1 MRKQLDRGSSPVL
14 LCGQKGKPSAERM
27 KDTSSWKE
35 AREIM
40 QLERESLRELL
51 SGFLMS
57 F

>member
-40 QLERESLRELL
+40 QPERESLRELL
-51 SGFLMS
+51 SGS
-57 F
+57 